1 MNISLKLVN
10 KTLLRKKKAYF
21 YLLKIL
27 NTDLLKLREMHNV
40 VMLIKNSNKIQ
51 IIMKIELKSLNSN
64 KQLKIIN

>member
-10 KTLLRKKKAYF
+10 KTLHRKKKAYF

-27 NTDLLKLREMHNV
+27 NTDLLKLREINNV

-51 IIMKIELKSLNSN
+51 IITKIELKSLNSN

>member
-51 IIMKIELKSLNSN
+51 IITKIELKSLNSN

>member
-40 VMLIKNSNKIQ
+40 VMLIKNSNKI
-51 IIMKIELKSLNSN
+51 
-64 KQLKIIN
+64 